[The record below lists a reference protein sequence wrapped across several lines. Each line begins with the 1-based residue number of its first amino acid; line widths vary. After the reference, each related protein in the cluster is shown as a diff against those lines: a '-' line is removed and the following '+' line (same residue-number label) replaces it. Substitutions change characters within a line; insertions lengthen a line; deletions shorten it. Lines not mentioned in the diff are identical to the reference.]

1 MTHQEA
7 RAKAK
12 ALVAKMT
19 VEEKISQL
27 LYAAPAIER
36 LGIKEYNWWNEAAH
50 GVARSGTATVFP
62 HTIALAATFDP
73 ALIREVADVISTE
86 GRIKYNKHVAHND
99 FDIFKGLTYW
109 APNINIFRDPR
120 WGRGQETFGEDPYLS
135 ATLGTAFIKGI
146 QGEGEFLKASAC
158 SKHFAVHSGPE
169 KQRHEFDAVATM
181 KDMHETYLP
190 AFRETVKAGVT
201 GVMGAYNRTNGV
213 PCCAHEYLLK
223 EILRGK
229 WGFDGYVVS
238 DCGAIKDIYKHH
250 KYTETPAEAAAVALK
265 AGCDLNCG
273 TVYESLVDAYEEDLI
288 TEEDITVAAEHLFT
302 IRYRL
307 GEFEEPRPY
316 ADLPYD
322 LLDCKAHRA
331 LNERAAAD
339 SIVLLKNENGFL
351 PISPTTGQKI
361 AVIGPNALSYSA
373 LEGNY
378 HGFASEYVTVADGIR
393 RVFTEADVRVEQGC
407 RYVTEK
413 RNSGNGFRNMI
424 SDGVAAAEEADLA
437 VLVLGLDRTVEGE
450 DTGKDDEYSTSGDK
464 NHLYLP
470 ATQKKLAEA
479 VCDVCDNVIVVLMC
493 GSSID
498 VGNKVRAHAKAI
510 LHAWYPGARGGLSLA
525 NVLAGNAV
533 PGGKLPVTL
542 YYGDHALPAF
552 TDYTMKGRT
561 YRYIEGEAMY
571 PFGYGLSYTTFSY
584 TDVSCTRNTD
594 KTATV
599 TALITNTGTRTATE
613 KAQLY
618 VTLSDSRVDTPH
630 YQLCGLQ
637 ALELAPGES
646 KKVTFTV
653 DTCWLTATGEDG
665 EPLEPDSG
673 ITLYVGG
680 HQPDPVSDRLTGTTC
695 ERMELK

>member
-7 RAKAK
+7 RKKAK
-12 ALVAKMT
+12 ALVAQMT

-36 LGIKEYNWWNEAAH
+36 LGIKEHNWWNEAAH

-73 ALIREVADVISTE
+73 ELIQTVADVISTE

-201 GVMGAYNRTNGV
+201 GVMGAYNRTNGA
-213 PCCAHEYLLK
+213 PCCAHEYLLRDV
-223 EILRGK
+223 LRNT

-250 KYTETPAEAAAVALK
+250 HYTDTPAEAAAVALK

-273 TVYESLVDAYEEDLI
+273 TVYQSLVDAYEEDLV
-288 TEEDITVAAEHLFT
+288 TEEDITAAAEHLFT

-307 GEFEEPRPY
+307 GEFEDQRPY
-316 ADLPYD
+316 ADLPYS
-322 LLDCKAHRA
+322 LLDCKAHQE
-331 LNERAAAD
+331 LNEKAAED
-339 SIVLLKNENGFL
+339 CIVLLKNDNHFL
-351 PISPTTGQKI
+351 PISAKTEQKI
-361 AVIGPNALSYSA
+361 AVIGPNVLSHSA
-373 LEGNY
+373 LYGNY
-378 HGFASEYVTVADGIR
+378 NGYASEYITAADGIR

-407 RYVTEK
+407 TLVKEQ
-413 RNSGNGFRNMI
+413 RNYGGGFRNMI
-424 SDGVAAAEEADLA
+424 SDGVAAAEEADLT
-437 VLVLGLDRTVEGE
+437 VLVLGLNCTVEGE
-450 DTGKDDEYSTSGDK
+450 ETGVDDAYSTSGDK

-470 ATQKKLAEA
+470 DTQRKLAEA

-498 VGNKVRAHAKAI
+498 LGEKVRNHAKAI
-510 LHAWYPGARGGLSLA
+510 LHAWYPGARGGLALA
-525 NVLAGNAV
+525 RILAGEAT

-542 YYGDHALPAF
+542 YYGDHPLPAF
-552 TDYTMKGRT
+552 TDYTMQGRT
-561 YRYIEGEAMY
+561 YRFIKGEALY
-571 PFGYGLSYTTFSY
+571 PFGYGLSYTTFAY
-584 TDVSCTRNTD
+584 ADATCAKNADGTV
-594 KTATV
+594 TV
-599 TALITNTGTRTATE
+599 TAQITNTGSRTATE

-618 VTLSDSRVDTPH
+618 ATLKDSHLETPH
-630 YQLCGLQ
+630 YQLCGIR
-637 ALELAPGES
+637 AVELAPGES
-646 KKVTFTV
+646 KTVTFTV
-653 DTCWLTATGEDG
+653 SPCWLKAYNEKGEAVDPDG
-665 EPLEPDSG
+665 G
-673 ITLYVGG
+673 ITLFVGG
-680 HQPDPVSDRLTGTTC
+680 HQPDAVSERLTGTAC